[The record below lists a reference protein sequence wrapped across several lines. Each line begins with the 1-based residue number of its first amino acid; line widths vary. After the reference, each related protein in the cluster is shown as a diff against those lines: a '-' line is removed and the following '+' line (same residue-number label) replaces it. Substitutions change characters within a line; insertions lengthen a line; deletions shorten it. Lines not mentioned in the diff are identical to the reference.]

1 MRAIIIFFLLFISG
15 SACDPT
21 ARLDCREVLAGKW
34 TNWSQTT
41 DTITT
46 HSIGQGYPHL
56 EWTNFVVQ
64 RTDSGI
70 FEYGYINDTLV
81 SVSQTFTIPI
91 TEFKFLTDTT
101 GFLNTYDL
109 DLESGASKDLDIRQT
124 RFEILSSEKSSN
136 IKMKIIP
143 EHLMK
148 PTNYQI
154 FRSGDTLL
162 MKNKQGVENFYL
174 WQD

>member
-1 MRAIIIFFLLFISG
+1 
-15 SACDPT
+15 
-21 ARLDCREVLAGKW
+21 
-34 TNWSQTT
+34 
-41 DTITT
+41 
-46 HSIGQGYPHL
+46 
-56 EWTNFVVQ
+56 
-64 RTDSGI
+64 
-70 FEYGYINDTLV
+70 
-81 SVSQTFTIPI
+81 
-91 TEFKFLTDTT
+91 EFKFLTDTT
-101 GFLNTYDL
+101 GFLNTYNL

-124 RFEILSSEKSSN
+124 RFEILSSEKGNN

-162 MKNKQGVENFYL
+162 MKHNQGVENFYL